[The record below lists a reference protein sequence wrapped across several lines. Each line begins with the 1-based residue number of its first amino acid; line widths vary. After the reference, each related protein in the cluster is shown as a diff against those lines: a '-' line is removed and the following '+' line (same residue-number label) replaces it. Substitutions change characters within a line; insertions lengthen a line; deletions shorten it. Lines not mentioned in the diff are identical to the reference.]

1 MELIGF
7 KLEDLD
13 LNIGDSIMS
22 LSRKFVLIILAAS
35 IFLVVSGLEASAEWN
50 GIVPNVTTKSQVI
63 SMLGEPSLD
72 SGIVMIYDG
81 QKSPKDTRGAAV
93 FFVNDIVVMVR
104 VIPGK
109 QLTMKWVSVNFG
121 DPKQVYVKNP
131 ELEEHVFDS
140 GSGKVKVIFTKRN
153 KKPIRIDYL

>member
-1 MELIGF
+1 
-7 KLEDLD
+7 
-13 LNIGDSIMS
+13 
-22 LSRKFVLIILAAS
+22 LAAS
-35 IFLVVSGLEASAEWN
+35 IFLVVSGLDARAEWN

-93 FFVNDIVVMVR
+93 FLVNDIVVMVR

-109 QLTMKWVSVNFG
+109 KLTMKWVSITYG
-121 DPKQVYVKNP
+121 DPKQVSVRNP

-140 GSGKVKVIFTKRN
+140 GSGKVKVTFTKRD